1 MNKLAKL
8 ALWGGVLLVLFMT
21 ACVSNKDFDETINDI
36 KEQEATR
43 IASIN
48 EQISSINSS
57 LSSLSSTDANLKA
70 LIEELE
76 RAKEALSVAVKDNDS
91 KIDSVKK
98 ELEQEASATKQGLL
112 DQLNTIK
119 AELQGKLDAINL
131 VLDDLKEKDA
141 ELEEQIKT
149 LNSYVNTELKNTKD
163 WAQATF
169 STLEQ
174 YNATVEEITGIK
186 ADIDAVNKSIK
197 ELETRIDEKIAAD
210 IAEAVSALE
219 SKIQKLSDDVYAK
232 IAESVENLKNWVN
245 TQLTSYYTI
254 AEIDEKVKVL
264 EKAIK
269 DGDDASAAEIKK
281 LKEELEDQKTTITDA
296 YKQAI
301 SEAITTNNGVIDGK
315 IQDAVNGV
323 NQRIDT
329 EVAAITEQLT
339 TVFSRLDGID
349 ASLVEIYG
357 LLKKVYPTSIVIIS
371 ESNVKMGFGKT
382 RTIDFRVNP
391 SEASF
396 NFDVTSE
403 DCEIELDY
411 LGENATTRAG
421 YVTTPNHIT
430 LTKVEQMYD
439 ANLNKLKG
447 QYRAYITDQRVQRKY
462 NDRLGL
468 VLTVPGNN
476 GNDFQISSSA
486 VNVTLCVGEITSFS
500 FKESDN
506 PKVLQDN
513 LICDIDNGQIRGRI
527 PHITEDKKMIPSI
540 GFEGEG
546 KLILHSDRSKE
557 VQSPTDF
564 SQTVVYDVIDEET
577 EDVLDSYEVNVS
589 SFTGL
594 PVLWIETEDRKSI
607 DSKDVYIKASYR
619 LESSGITSDEIVAS
633 GKIKG
638 RGNSSWLYTN
648 KKSYTIKFDEKQS
661 ILGEPKDKSWVLIAN
676 AFDKSKLRN
685 YLAYYMGSLSKLDYT
700 PHFHYVDLML
710 NGSYWGTYMLG
721 DKLKISKN
729 RVNVGDNGFLVEID
743 ERAIGEGA
751 VYFTTN
757 HLLQPV
763 NIKEP
768 EDVVVNDENYNYI
781 KDYFTTAENVL
792 YSENFKDKDEGW
804 QKYLDIDSFVDWYII
819 NEIAKNY
826 DALSLYTSCYLNL
839 KRGAKLKIGPL
850 WDFDVTFGN
859 NTNPIVNP
867 YTGLIGEKS
876 TWYAR
881 LMQDPAFVR
890 QLKERYNFFYE
901 HKTEFFHFINS
912 SKNYLKYSI
921 IEDNNKWAVFYQQGF
936 ANYDVWGSYNNEV
949 EDLKN
954 WLNNRIDWLHEEFA
968 KMN

>member
-1 MNKLAKL
+1 MKRNHYYGI
-8 ALWGGVLLVLFMT
+8 WGGILLVLLLT
-21 ACVSNKDFDETINDI
+21 ACVSNKSFDETFNDI

-76 RAKEALSVAVKDNDS
+76 HAKEALNAAVQDNDT
-91 KIDSVKK
+91 KIDSVRK
-98 ELEQEASATKQGLL
+98 ELEQEASSAKQDLL

-149 LNSYVNTELKNTKD
+149 LSNYVNTELKNTKD

-174 YNATVEEITGIK
+174 YNATVEEIAGIK

-210 IAEAVSALE
+210 IAEAVSALT

-232 IAESVENLKNWVN
+232 IAESVEDLKNWVN

-315 IQDAVNGV
+315 IQEAVDGVNG
-323 NQRIDT
+323 RIDT

-339 TVFSRLDGID
+339 TMFSRLDGID

-476 GNDFQISSSA
+476 GNDFQISSSTI
-486 VNVTLCVGEITSFS
+486 NVALSVGEITSFS
-500 FKESDN
+500 FKVADN
-506 PKVLQDN
+506 PSLLQDN
-513 LICDIDNGQIRGRI
+513 LDCDINGGDVSARI
-527 PHITEDKKMIPSI
+527 PHLVPNKKLVPCIT
-540 GFEGEG
+540 FAGEG
-546 KLILHSDRSKE
+546 KLVLHSDMTKDINAL
-557 VQSPTDF
+557 TDF
-564 SQTVVYDVIDEET
+564 SQSVSYDVIDEET
-577 EDVLDSYEVNVS
+577 GEVLDTYDVFVS

-594 PVLWIETEDRKSI
+594 PVMWIETENRTSI
-607 DSKDVYIKASYR
+607 TSKEDYINATYR
-619 LESSGITSDEIVAS
+619 LEEDLGKITK
-633 GKIKG
+633 GTMKIKG
-638 RGNSSWLYTN
+638 RGNSTWYTAP
-648 KKSYTIKFDEKQS
+648 KKPYALKLDEKTS
-661 ILGEPKDKSWVLIAN
+661 LLGEAKDKSWVLLAN
-676 AFDKSKLRN
+676 YFDMTMLRN
-685 YLAYYMGSLSKLDYT
+685 RLAFYMGYISNLDYT
-700 PHFHYVDLML
+700 AKAHFVEVML
-710 NGSYWGTYMLG
+710 NGKYNGTYQLCE
-721 DKLKISKN
+721 KLKIGKN
-729 RVNVGDNGFLVEID
+729 RVNVGDDGFLFEID
-743 ERAIGEGA
+743 SRAPSEGDP
-751 VYFTTN
+751 YFSVT
-757 HLLQPV
+757 HLPTVV
-763 NIKEP
+763 NIKDP
-768 EDVVVNDENYNYI
+768 DVTIGDDNYNYAQ
-781 KDYFTTAENVL
+781 DYLAVADNALFSDSFTDPVN
-792 YSENFKDKDEGW
+792 GW
-804 QKYLDIDSFVDWYII
+804 QKYMDLDSFVDFYII
-819 NEIAKNY
+819 NEIAKNG
-826 DALSLYTSCYLNL
+826 DVCCFYTSCYMNL
-839 KRGAKLKIGPL
+839 KREGKLKMGPI
-850 WDFDVTFGN
+850 WDNDNSYGKSETPEMHPVEGWYLKETEW
-859 NTNPIVNP
+859 
-867 YTGLIGEKS
+867 YT
-876 TWYAR
+876 R
-881 LMQDPAFVR
+881 LFQDPAFVNR
-890 QLKERYNFFYE
+890 LKERYSYFYS
-901 HKTEFFHFINS
+901 KKDDIMMDINENA
-912 SKNYLKYSI
+912 NYLKYAVN
-921 IEDNNKWAVFYQQGF
+921 ENNARWGTLYSTTISFSY
-936 ANYDVWGSYNNEV
+936 NVWGSYQNEV
-949 EDLKN
+949 QYLKDWLSQRMD
-954 WLNNRIDWLHEEFA
+954 WLNTEINKL
-968 KMN
+968 

>member
-1 MNKLAKL
+1 MYKLAKL
-8 ALWGGVLLVLFMT
+8 LLWGGYLLVLIT
-21 ACVSNKDFDETINDI
+21 ACVSNKSFDETISDI
-36 KEQEATR
+36 KEEEASK

-48 EQISSINSS
+48 EQISAINNSLAS
-57 LSSLSSTDANLKA
+57 LSGTDANLKA
-70 LIEELE
+70 LIEELGH
-76 RAKEALSVAVKDNDS
+76 AKETLSTAVQENDA

-98 ELEQEASATKQGLL
+98 ELTQEVSATKQELI

-119 AELQGKLDAINL
+119 AELQNKLDALNL
-131 VLDDLKEKDA
+131 VLNDLKEKDA

-149 LNSYVNTELKNTKD
+149 LSSYVDTELKNTKD

-174 YNATVEEITGIK
+174 YNATIEKIAGIK

-210 IAEAVSALE
+210 IAKAVSALE
-219 SKIQKLSDDVYAK
+219 AKILKLSDDVYAK
-232 IAESVENLKNWVN
+232 NAESTKELKGWVN

-254 AEIDEKVKVL
+254 AEINERVKVL
-264 EKAIK
+264 EKVIK

-281 LKEELEDQKTTITDA
+281 LKEEIEEQKITITDE
-296 YKQAI
+296 YKAAIAEAI
-301 SEAITTNNGVIDGK
+301 STNNGVIDDK
-315 IQDAVNGV
+315 IQKAVDGV
-323 NQRIDT
+323 NDRIDT
-329 EVAAITEQLT
+329 KVAAITEQLT
-339 TVFSRLDGID
+339 TVFSRLDIID
-349 ASLVEIYG
+349 ATLLDIYG

-396 NFDVTSE
+396 NYDVTSE
-403 DCEIELDY
+403 GCEIELDY
-411 LGENATTRAG
+411 MGENVNTRAG

-439 ANLNKLKG
+439 ANLKKLKG
-447 QYRAYITDQRVQRKY
+447 QYRAYITDQRVERKY
-462 NDRLGL
+462 NGRLGL

-476 GNDFQISSSA
+476 GSDFQISSSA
-486 VNVTLCVGEITSFS
+486 LNVALSVGEITSFT

-506 PKVLQDN
+506 PKVLQQN
-513 LICDIDNGQIRGRI
+513 LTCDIENGQIRGRI

-594 PVLWIETEDRKSI
+594 PVLWIETNNRNSI
-607 DSKDVYIKASYR
+607 DSKDNYINASYR
-619 LESSGITSDEIVAS
+619 LESNGITSDEMVMT

-768 EDVVVNDENYNYI
+768 DDIVTNDDNYNFI
-781 KDYFTTAENVL
+781 KDYFTTAENAL
-792 YSENFKDKDEGW
+792 YSDNFKDKDEGW
-804 QKYLDIDSFVDWYII
+804 QKYMDIDSFVDWYII

-826 DALSLYTSCYLNL
+826 DALGLYTSCYLNL
-839 KRGAKLKIGPL
+839 KRDGKLKMGPL

-859 NTNPIVNP
+859 NTNPTVNP
-867 YTGLIGEKS
+867 YTGLIGDNS

-881 LMQDPAFVR
+881 LMQDPAFVGR
-890 QLKERYNFFYE
+890 LKERYNYFYE

-912 SKNYLKYSI
+912 GKNYLKHSI
-921 IEDNNKWAVFYQQGF
+921 IEDNNKWDVFYQQGF
-936 ANYDVWGSYNNEV
+936 ANYNVWGNYSNEV

-954 WLNNRIDWLHEEFA
+954 WLNKRLDWLHEEFA
-968 KMN
+968 NMN